1 VLSYAGD
8 HIGWLPWAMD
18 VPSTMMMRTP
28 KGGTV
33 FTAGLVLS
41 RFLLYPSLG
50 VTDMNIVYHGGWVG
64 SINAFWFWL
73 GLSVLSLFRE
83 RRLSLRSL
91 GERSLLLS
99 FLRVPIGAS
108 VSLFPLSG
116 LLSLS

>member
-1 VLSYAGD
+1 MFQICVYGGRVLSYAGD

-91 GERSLLLS
+91 G
-99 FLRVPIGAS
+99 
-108 VSLFPLSG
+108 
-116 LLSLS
+116 